1 MMTMNKWTYAVPAVI
16 IIVFCISMIIYHPV
30 CEVKVDQL
38 SNLWSNSKKEVPHK
52 NFMTTEFIKRLG
64 TGNIDPVNEDLLEYL
79 RGKWVLPPSSLSY
92 NLTNPK
98 ATYWNQLGQSKVVD
112 NILKQRRKGFF
123 VECGALNGE
132 AHSNSL
138 FFEKLR
144 DWEGLLVEPNP
155 WAFEALLSK
164 NRKSYTINTCLSTGS
179 SPVMVDFQFAWGI
192 GGIQEYS
199 HTIPKAERGI
209 IQGKSRIQCFP
220 IRSILAAIG
229 RTHVDYFTLDVEG
242 AEIEIPQRVSM
253 GPRHRGCVDNRIC
266 SSRRRSWHTNTS
278 ERNQRDFQKDRTV
291 QGRNHYRGAR
301 CSFCQKRRTTV
312 KKQT

>member
-38 SNLWSNSKKEVPHK
+38 SNLWRNSKKEVPHK

-138 FFEKLR
+138 FFEKSR

-242 AEIEIPQRVSM
+242 AEIEILKGFPWDHVTVDVWTIEYAVHGGGPGTPIRLKEIREIFKKTELYREGTIIGGQDVVFVRKDVPQ
-253 GPRHRGCVDNRIC
+253 
-266 SSRRRSWHTNTS
+266 
-278 ERNQRDFQKDRTV
+278 
-291 QGRNHYRGAR
+291 
-301 CSFCQKRRTTV
+301 
-312 KKQT
+312 